1 MIAWRKA
8 CCKSQWT
15 FKPLSWTVDLGINEL
30 YRSKFSCLRPCK
42 CFLFLFNNLRLWFIL
57 WNLSSSSCW
66 RWNFPFCIW
75 LTGCSDGGHLPI
87 GLLCLVKVIS
97 NHSFFLFFN
106 SLLLD
111 CFRLVNEREIATNKI
126 LVAYFGILCL
136 PKFIIVYLLPKLF
149 SLITI
154 GKQNDISNGIFNI
167 LCFIPNRHKVIWTFR
182 LQLIFVD
189 FHPVI
194 DVDELI
200 TNFNQVRVAFLHV
213 R

>member
-1 MIAWRKA
+1 MITRRKA
-8 CCKSQWT
+8 CCESQWT

-42 CFLFLFNNLRLWFIL
+42 CFLYLFNNLRLWFIL
-57 WNLSSSSCW
+57 WDMSSSSCW
-66 RWNFPFCIW
+66 LWNFPFCIW
-75 LTGCSDGGHLPI
+75 LTGCSNGGDLPI
-87 GLLCLVKVIS
+87 SLLCLVKVVT
-97 NHSFFLFFN
+97 NDSFFLLFDN
-106 SLLLD
+106 LLLD
-111 CFRLVNEREIATNKI
+111 WFRLINEREIATNKI

-167 LCFIPNRHKVIWTFR
+167 LCIIANRHKVIWTFG
-182 LQLIFVD
+182 LQLIFMD
-189 FHPVI
+189 LHPVI
-194 DVDELI
+194 NVDELI
-200 TNFNQVRVAFLHV
+200 TNFNQVRMAFLHV